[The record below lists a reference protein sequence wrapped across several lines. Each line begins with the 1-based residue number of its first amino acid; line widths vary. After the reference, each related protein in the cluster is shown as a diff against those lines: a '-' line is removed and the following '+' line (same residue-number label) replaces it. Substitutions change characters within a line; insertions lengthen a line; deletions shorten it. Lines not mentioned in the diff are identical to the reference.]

1 MLPTREKVLSF
12 EFTPS
17 NEELGKMYA
26 WLLLERTT
34 IACAD
39 SSLATCDVD
48 AMTLS
53 LTRRMS
59 VKFTKAGDLAG
70 FLQRFLK
77 KLKEVL
83 TQRTML
89 MLGLINRLTILNI
102 SLTTSKR
109 MVEFLRM
116 RAAR

>member
-53 LTRRMS
+53 LTRRMNVCES
-59 VKFTKAGDLAG
+59 DAK
-70 FLQRFLK
+70 RFLI
-77 KLKEVL
+77 LL
-83 TQRTML
+83 LPPRSNSTSPFADI
-89 MLGLINRLTILNI
+89 LIRMYQASNSNLAVARRNFRLCDNANH
-102 SLTTSKR
+102 KC
-109 MVEFLRM
+109 
-116 RAAR
+116 